1 MIEKVVVPPR
11 NAITSCQKTVRMYNV
26 SEGICTIWEC
36 GVYLWEGKEIVKR
49 KTLYIQFRNSPTG
62 YFMEGDPKR
71 EGGSEWGQITHR
83 QGIGFHQVWT
93 LCPLRY
99 AGRTPRGEKLLL
111 NTRMEESESKCGQ
124 EFTVSDF

>member
-1 MIEKVVVPPR
+1 
-11 NAITSCQKTVRMYNV
+11 MYNV

-62 YFMEGDPKR
+62 YLMEGDPKR
-71 EGGSEWGQITHR
+71 EGGNEWGQITHR

-93 LCPLRY
+93 LCPLR
-99 AGRTPRGEKLLL
+99 
-111 NTRMEESESKCGQ
+111 
-124 EFTVSDF
+124 